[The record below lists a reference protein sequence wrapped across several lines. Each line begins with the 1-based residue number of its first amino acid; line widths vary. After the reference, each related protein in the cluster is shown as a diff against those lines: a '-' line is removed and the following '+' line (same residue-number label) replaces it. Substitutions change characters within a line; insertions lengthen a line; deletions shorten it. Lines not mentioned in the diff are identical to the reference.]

1 MEVLGVPRECKST
14 GAGTSE
20 AYTARSAQAK
30 IMIIIIKI
38 QTQIRPKRKEK
49 GKNELDFGRSL
60 SAERE
65 RERERERESSGG
77 GTKKD
82 ENVFDLMIGQP
93 HYLSHSFYEM
103 TIFGIILF

>member
-65 RERERERESSGG
+65 RERESSGG

-103 TIFGIILF
+103 TLFGIILF

>member
-65 RERERERESSGG
+65 RERESSGG